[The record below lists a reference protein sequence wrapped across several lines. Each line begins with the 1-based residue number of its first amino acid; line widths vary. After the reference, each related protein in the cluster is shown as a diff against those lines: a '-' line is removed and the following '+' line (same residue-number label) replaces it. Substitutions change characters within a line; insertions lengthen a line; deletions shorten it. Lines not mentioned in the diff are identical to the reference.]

1 MAGPLDNYE
10 RWSCSVT
17 MLAADASKT
26 ALAAKAGR
34 TTVCTHYRARI
45 LVSAAQAVDIKIGTT
60 VLCSFAA
67 SEVVG
72 TESFMGPMDFG
83 LVGQLAT
90 ALTINPAAAGPSIQ
104 LVAEGY
110 YR

>member
-1 MAGPLDNYE
+1 
-10 RWSCSVT
+10 
-17 MLAADASKT
+17 MLAADANKT

-34 TTVCTHYRARI
+34 TTVITHYRARI
-45 LVSAAQAVDIKIGTT
+45 LVSAAQAVDIKIGT
-60 VLCSFAA
+60 VNICRFAA

-83 LVGQLAT
+83 LIGQAAT
-90 ALTINPAAAGPSIQ
+90 ALTINPAGAGPSIH

-110 YR
+110 YL